1 MSHHS
6 QNIIHQS
13 KAIQRG
19 RRNMIVE
26 NCQKT
31 LLALFINDAICIP
44 GDIFPTQID
53 IFICGYTP
61 RTFHSAPPWMTF
73 SAKNNQ

>member
-1 MSHHS
+1 
-6 QNIIHQS
+6 
-13 KAIQRG
+13 
-19 RRNMIVE
+19 MIVE

>member
-1 MSHHS
+1 M
-6 QNIIHQS
+6 IRQS

-19 RRNMIVE
+19 RCNMIVE
-26 NCQKT
+26 NCQKHIIS
-31 LLALFINDAICIP
+31 AIHKYAICIP